1 MTRQGMT
8 RQELIEHVKAIG
20 RRIIG
25 DAENVVPDPKFTAAI
40 TITAE
45 ITPEKISTVT
55 YNIMRYADRRIEQ
68 DT

>member
-1 MTRQGMT
+1 MT
-8 RQELIEHVKAIG
+8 RQELIEQVKAIG

-25 DAENVVPDPKFTAAI
+25 DAENIAPDTKFTAAI

-45 ITPEKISTVT
+45 MAPGKNTTVT
-55 YNIMRYADRRIEQ
+55 YNIIRYADWRIEQ